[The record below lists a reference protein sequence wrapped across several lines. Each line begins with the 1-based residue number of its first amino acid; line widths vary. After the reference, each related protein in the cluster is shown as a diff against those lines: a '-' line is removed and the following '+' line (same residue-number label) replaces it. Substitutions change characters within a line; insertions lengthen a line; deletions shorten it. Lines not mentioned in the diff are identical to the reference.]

1 MGERVTRESL
11 LKFFV
16 DSCCLLEDYDKIG
29 RILDE
34 ELVKGNARLEEVVKD
49 YREYQNVECL
59 IPILIRLSRY
69 YACQKANNLAVM
81 YLIECQCI
89 LENLEKNHILKGYI
103 YAELGYIYETKGM
116 FKEAEFYYELAASFG
131 KDHNLL
137 ILMSYSLERLIRV
150 LMTLVQY
157 KKLERID
164 KLDKKYSLQNV
175 PIYLRKQLR
184 WLKLYATQDFEEIV
198 KIYGEEYR
206 SEDGFMQEV
215 IGAYALAQ
223 LNRVEE
229 IEWDLQLLDISVSL
243 PLNVYRLMYHLTYH
257 LVHDK
262 DEELERY
269 MNNMMRKLKDKN
281 QHGWL
286 AFVCHLF
293 VQSAR
298 IQKNEWM
305 MSKLTVGLS
314 EVNQQIHYEEQRF
327 RPRIQGLYNSYRNY
341 YKGIQLM
348 PNKGKFRVVSWNR
361 LPMLYQYDYTPKTL
375 LGYFKFDACFYND
388 FKPSLLKSVID
399 VIQEEFVG
407 EGITFSVE
415 KEGLWFYFEVSCG
428 EVKLKR
434 KINRFVEYCYEKL
447 GQPYFV
453 TFCIP
458 RLTTASFEETSN
470 QVKRHF
476 CQMVLNSNPK
486 LPYQMNYCQGKP
498 IAYNL
503 LDQVHQAIEM
513 ADYRGEINIEY
524 APLYHRESNELFG
537 IECST
542 VLDENRILS
551 QLPIEDAT
559 IGRELLNIEREM
571 YLFEVGCDYLKRHEE
586 EHGVKLSLFIKFSR
600 QALLHKWMPSRVISY
615 LKEHKIDPNQVI
627 ISVNEDILFEQND
640 LIQKAVK
647 RLREY
652 DVNIALDE
660 YGAGALTGSIRNL
673 SIDYLRISSCFIQYL
688 KSSKNYLSMMNSL
701 INVCMSKDVKLC
713 CSEIENESSLHLMSD
728 FGIDVVSGSYYQG
741 KLVV

>member
-305 MSKLTVGLS
+305 MSKLKVGLS
-314 EVNQQIHYEEQRF
+314 EVNQQIHYEEQRS

-513 ADYRGEINIEY
+513 ANYRGEINIEY

>member
-69 YACQKANNLAVM
+69 YVCQKANNLAVM

-206 SEDGFMQEV
+206 SEEGFMQEV

-269 MNNMMRKLKDKN
+269 MNNMTRKLKDKN
-281 QHGWL
+281 QHG
-286 AFVCHLF
+286 
-293 VQSAR
+293 
-298 IQKNEWM
+298 
-305 MSKLTVGLS
+305 
-314 EVNQQIHYEEQRF
+314 
-327 RPRIQGLYNSYRNY
+327 
-341 YKGIQLM
+341 
-348 PNKGKFRVVSWNR
+348 
-361 LPMLYQYDYTPKTL
+361 
-375 LGYFKFDACFYND
+375 
-388 FKPSLLKSVID
+388 
-399 VIQEEFVG
+399 
-407 EGITFSVE
+407 
-415 KEGLWFYFEVSCG
+415 
-428 EVKLKR
+428 
-434 KINRFVEYCYEKL
+434 
-447 GQPYFV
+447 
-453 TFCIP
+453 
-458 RLTTASFEETSN
+458 
-470 QVKRHF
+470 
-476 CQMVLNSNPK
+476 
-486 LPYQMNYCQGKP
+486 
-498 IAYNL
+498 
-503 LDQVHQAIEM
+503 
-513 ADYRGEINIEY
+513 
-524 APLYHRESNELFG
+524 
-537 IECST
+537 
-542 VLDENRILS
+542 
-551 QLPIEDAT
+551 
-559 IGRELLNIEREM
+559 
-571 YLFEVGCDYLKRHEE
+571 
-586 EHGVKLSLFIKFSR
+586 
-600 QALLHKWMPSRVISY
+600 
-615 LKEHKIDPNQVI
+615 
-627 ISVNEDILFEQND
+627 
-640 LIQKAVK
+640 
-647 RLREY
+647 
-652 DVNIALDE
+652 
-660 YGAGALTGSIRNL
+660 
-673 SIDYLRISSCFIQYL
+673 
-688 KSSKNYLSMMNSL
+688 
-701 INVCMSKDVKLC
+701 
-713 CSEIENESSLHLMSD
+713 
-728 FGIDVVSGSYYQG
+728 
-741 KLVV
+741 